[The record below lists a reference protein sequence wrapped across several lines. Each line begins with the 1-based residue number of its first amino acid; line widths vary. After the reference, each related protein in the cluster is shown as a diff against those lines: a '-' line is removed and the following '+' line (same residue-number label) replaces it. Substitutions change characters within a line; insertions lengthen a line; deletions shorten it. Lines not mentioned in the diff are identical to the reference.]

1 MERTGGK
8 DHLPPPRE
16 DHILEH
22 LPSRLNEGSWGKGVW
37 GEGRRGP
44 GLRLPCGPA
53 TNRPPVPTALLEAC
67 MEPSDLL
74 TTLSNMLP
82 VRLAMAMMVPY
93 TLPLESAVSFTIR

>member
-1 MERTGGK
+1 M
-8 DHLPPPRE
+8 
-16 DHILEH
+16 
-22 LPSRLNEGSWGKGVW
+22 
-37 GEGRRGP
+37 EGRRGP
-44 GLRLPCGPA
+44 GLCLPCRPA

-67 MEPSDLL
+67 MEPTDLL

>member
-8 DHLPPPRE
+8 DHPPPPRE

-22 LPSRLNEGSWGKGVW
+22 LPSRLNEGAW
-37 GEGRRGP
+37 GEGAEGSWA
-44 GLRLPCGPA
+44 LLPPRPRPA
-53 TNRPPVPTALLEAC
+53 TNHPPAPTALLEAC
-67 MEPSDLL
+67 MEPTDLL
-74 TTLSNMLP
+74 TTLSHTLP